1 MSPAGGARSASGYAF
16 QRFTPGKRQTKHKSE
31 CPDSDS
37 IICNLMSKL
46 IGKVAVIT
54 GGNSGMGLATARLF
68 AQEGAKVIITGRRK
82 KELQEAVASVGQNI
96 EGVQGD
102 VSILSD
108 LDRLAAHVKTN
119 YGKVD
124 IIFANAGLGKV
135 TPMDQVS
142 EAEFDHIFG
151 VNAKGLFFTVQKL
164 LPLVPDGGSII
175 LNASIAASMGLQGFS
190 VYSATKAAVRSFSRS
205 WTDELKGRKIRVNT
219 LSPGLIDTPII
230 GKGGMTE
237 EQIKEFKATMT
248 ARIPLGRIGNSDEIA
263 KAVLFLASDD
273 SSFVTGI
280 ELTVDGG
287 QNQV

>member
-1 MSPAGGARSASGYAF
+1 
-16 QRFTPGKRQTKHKSE
+16 
-31 CPDSDS
+31 
-37 IICNLMSKL
+37 
-46 IGKVAVIT
+46 
-54 GGNSGMGLATARLF
+54 
-68 AQEGAKVIITGRRK
+68 
-82 KELQEAVASVGQNI
+82 
-96 EGVQGD
+96 
-102 VSILSD
+102 
-108 LDRLAAHVKTN
+108 
-119 YGKVD
+119 
-124 IIFANAGLGKV
+124 
-135 TPMDQVS
+135 
-142 EAEFDHIFG
+142 
-151 VNAKGLFFTVQKL
+151 
-164 LPLVPDGGSII
+164 
-175 LNASIAASMGLQGFS
+175 MGLQGFS

>member
-1 MSPAGGARSASGYAF
+1 
-16 QRFTPGKRQTKHKSE
+16 
-31 CPDSDS
+31 
-37 IICNLMSKL
+37 MSKL

-82 KELQEAVASVGQNI
+82 KELQEAVASVGHNI

-108 LDRLAAHVKTN
+108 LGRLAAHIKTN
-119 YGKVD
+119 YRKVD

-135 TPMDQVS
+135 TPLDQVS
-142 EAEFDHIFG
+142 EGEFDHIFG

-175 LNASIAASMGLQGFS
+175 LNASIAASMGLTGFS

-219 LSPGLIDTPII
+219 LSPGLIDTPSSV
-230 GKGGMTE
+230 KE
-237 EQIKEFKATMT
+237 E
-248 ARIPLGRIGNSDEIA
+248 
-263 KAVLFLASDD
+263 
-273 SSFVTGI
+273 
-280 ELTVDGG
+280 
-287 QNQV
+287 

>member
-1 MSPAGGARSASGYAF
+1 VVVETLVFKKAL
-16 QRFTPGKRQTKHKSE
+16 E
-31 CPDSDS
+31 
-37 IICNLMSKL
+37 
-46 IGKVAVIT
+46 T
-54 GGNSGMGLATARLF
+54 G
-68 AQEGAKVIITGRRK
+68 
-82 KELQEAVASVGQNI
+82 
-96 EGVQGD
+96 
-102 VSILSD
+102 
-108 LDRLAAHVKTN
+108 
-119 YGKVD
+119 
-124 IIFANAGLGKV
+124 
-135 TPMDQVS
+135 
-142 EAEFDHIFG
+142 
-151 VNAKGLFFTVQKL
+151 KL

-175 LNASIAASMGLQGFS
+175 LNASIAASMGLAGFG

-219 LSPGLIDTPII
+219 LSPGRIDTPII

-248 ARIPLGRIGNSDEIA
+248 ARIPLGRIGDSDEIA